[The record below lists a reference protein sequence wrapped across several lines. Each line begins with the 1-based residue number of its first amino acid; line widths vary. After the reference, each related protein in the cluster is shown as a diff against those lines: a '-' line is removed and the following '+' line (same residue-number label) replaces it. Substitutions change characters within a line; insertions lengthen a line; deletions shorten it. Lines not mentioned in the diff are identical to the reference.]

1 MNFSFLDWLV
11 LFTTLLSIISYGVYK
26 GRSSRNL
33 EGYFRGD
40 RQLHW
45 RVVLLSVMGTQAS
58 AVTFLTVPGQSF
70 TDGMRF
76 VQFYF
81 GLPIAMIVLS
91 ITFVPIFRKL
101 NVYTAYEY
109 LEQRF
114 DKKTRTLA
122 SIIFLVSRGL
132 STAISIVAPSLI
144 LHSLLGWNIY
154 LTNIA
159 MGGLMIIYTVS
170 GGAKAVAYTQQIQF
184 IIIYVAMFTVGWWAI
199 KSLPHGIGII
209 DALHIAGKSEKLN
222 IVTTGI
228 SNKGFDWNDRY
239 NIWSGLI
246 GGFFLQ
252 LSYFGTDQSQVGR
265 YLTAKTTAESKISLL
280 MNGLVKIP
288 LQFAILL
295 IGVFI
300 FVFYQFNQ
308 RPIYFNPSQEKL
320 LIQGPYS
327 EEYKILKGRY
337 LELQG
342 ERRDLLLSSADN
354 KLLMKDEVLKEK
366 LGQYEER
373 LNAIRNEISA
383 VIKKSNPTAD
393 VNDKDAN
400 YVFLRFVGDHIPPG
414 LVGLI
419 VAIIFLA
426 AWSSIAAALNAL
438 ASSTIIDLHKQFSK
452 KSLSSIGEYR
462 WSKWYTLLWGIFCIL
477 TTFFAI
483 NVGNSLVE
491 AVNILGSWFYG
502 VLLGIFL
509 VAFFFKNIS
518 GTPVFYA
525 AIVTEI
531 LVIIISL
538 QGQISFLWFT
548 IIGAIAVVILSY
560 FLQKILGDQ
569 KNISSRPLPPV

>member
-11 LFTTLLSIISYGVYK
+11 LFFTLLSIISYGVYR

-33 EGYFRGD
+33 EGYFLGD
-40 RQLHW
+40 RQLRW
-45 RVVLLSVMGTQAS
+45 GVVLLSAMGTQAS

-81 GLPIAMIVLS
+81 GLPLAMVVLC

-114 DKKTRTLA
+114 DKKTRVLT

-159 MGGLMIIYTVS
+159 MGGLLIIYTVS
-170 GGAKAVAYTQQIQF
+170 GGAKAVAYTQQLQF
-184 IIIYVAMFTVGWWAI
+184 VIIYAAMFTLGWWVI
-199 KSLPHGIGII
+199 KSLPSGIGII
-209 DALHIAGKSEKLN
+209 DALHIAGKADKLN
-222 IVTTGI
+222 TVTTGF
-228 SNKGFDWNDRY
+228 NKNGFDWNDRY

-265 YLTAKTTAESKISLL
+265 YLTAKTTAESRVSLL

-300 FVFYQFNQ
+300 FVFYQFHQ
-308 RPIYFNPSQEKL
+308 RPIYFNPTQEKL

-327 EEYKILKGRY
+327 EEFNILKGRY
-337 LELQG
+337 LKLEG
-342 ERRDLLLSSADN
+342 ERRDLLLSADI
-354 KLLMKDEVLKEK
+354 KLPKNNEMLREK
-366 LGQYEER
+366 MDQYEKR
-373 LNAIRNEISA
+373 LNAVRNEISA
-383 VIKKSNPTAD
+383 VIKKSNPKAD

-400 YVFLRFVGDHIPPG
+400 YVFLRFVGDHIPAG

-419 VAIIFLA
+419 VAVIFMA

-438 ASSTIIDLHKQFSK
+438 ASSTIIDLHKLFSK
-452 KSLSSIGEYR
+452 KSLSSTSEYR
-462 WSKWYTLLWGIFCIL
+462 WSKWYTLFWGIFCIL
-477 TTFFAI
+477 TSFFAI

-525 AIVTEI
+525 AILTEI
-531 LVIIISL
+531 LIIIISL
-538 QGQISFLWFT
+538 QGKISFLWFT
-548 IIGAIAVVILSY
+548 IIGALAVVILSY
-560 FLQKILGDQ
+560 FLQIILPYQ
-569 KNISSRPLPPV
+569 KNADSRPLPPG

>member
-1 MNFSFLDWLV
+1 MNFSSLDWLV
-11 LFTTLLSIISYGVYK
+11 LFITLLSIISYGLYK

-33 EGYFRGD
+33 EGYFLGD

-70 TDGMRF
+70 TNGMRF

-81 GLPIAMIVLS
+81 GLPIAMVVLC

-114 DKKTRTLA
+114 DKKTRVLT

-144 LHSLLGWNIY
+144 LYSLLGWNIY
-154 LTNIA
+154 VTNIA

-170 GGAKAVAYTQQIQF
+170 GGAKAVACTQQLQF
-184 IIIYVAMFTVGWWAI
+184 IIIYVTMFTVGWWVI
-199 KSLPHGIGII
+199 KSLPNGIGVI

-228 SNKGFDWNDRY
+228 NNKGFDWNDRY

-265 YLTAKTTAESKISLL
+265 YLAAKTTAESKISLL

-308 RPIYFNPSQEKL
+308 RPLYFNPAQEKL

-327 EEYKILKGRY
+327 AEFKILKGGY
-337 LELQG
+337 LKLQG
-342 ERRDLLLSSADN
+342 ERRDLLLSAGN
-354 KLLMKDEVLKEK
+354 KLRMNDEMLKEK
-366 LGQYEER
+366 LDQYEER
-373 LNAIRNEISA
+373 LNAVRNQISA

-393 VNDKDAN
+393 INDKDAN

-426 AWSSIAAALNAL
+426 AWSSVAAALNAL
-438 ASSTIIDLHKQFSK
+438 ASSTIIDLQKQFSK
-452 KSLSSIGEYR
+452 KSLSTTSEYR
-462 WSKWYTLLWGIFCIL
+462 WSKWYTLLWGVFCIFIS
-477 TTFFAI
+477 FFAI
-483 NVGNSLVE
+483 NVGNSLIE

-509 VAFFFKNIS
+509 VAFFFKNIR
-518 GTPVFYA
+518 GTPVFYS
-525 AIVTEI
+525 AIITEI
-531 LVIIISL
+531 LIIIISL
-538 QGQISFLWFT
+538 QGKISFLWFT
-548 IIGAIAVVILSY
+548 VIGAIAVIILSY
-560 FLQKILGDQ
+560 FLQKILQYQ
-569 KNISSRPLPPV
+569 KNVD